1 MVNMNQFEQ
10 RGLGTL
16 WDGHSNMTGSK
27 CCDVLKMSEVVIQVF
42 SISQCPCHKTC
53 FLIDADNI
61 VRLSIVR
68 TSIITIMHEPA
79 NICNNKLWVLWKKHT
94 K

>member
-27 CCDVLKMSEVVIQVF
+27 CCDVLKMSEVVLCVAY
-42 SISQCPCHKTC
+42 SLPAPSPHKH
-53 FLIDADNI
+53 
-61 VRLSIVR
+61 RLS
-68 TSIITIMHEPA
+68 
-79 NICNNKLWVLWKKHT
+79 
-94 K
+94 